1 MDTFLECGGSGG
13 GGECSVL
20 SLYRHIIRD
29 LDPRAQIDRER
40 SVDSSVLSRHRSAS
54 QMNWQVQQAKQQCSE
69 LIRRTLDEGPQVVT
83 RHGEEVV
90 VVVSVD
96 EFRRS
101 RMRQADLGDFLLSG
115 PDFDLL
121 DLERRREL
129 PRVTDLDA

>member
-1 MDTFLECGGSGG
+1 
-13 GGECSVL
+13 
-20 SLYRHIIRD
+20 
-29 LDPRAQIDRER
+29 
-40 SVDSSVLSRHRSAS
+40 
-54 QMNWQVQQAKQQCSE
+54 MNWQVQQAKQQFSE
-69 LIRRTLDEGPQVVT
+69 LIRRTLDEGPQIVT

-115 PDFDLL
+115 PDFNLL

-129 PRVTDLDA
+129 PRAPNLDA

>member
-1 MDTFLECGGSGG
+1 
-13 GGECSVL
+13 
-20 SLYRHIIRD
+20 
-29 LDPRAQIDRER
+29 
-40 SVDSSVLSRHRSAS
+40 
-54 QMNWQVQQAKQQCSE
+54 MNWQVQQAKQQFSE

>member
-1 MDTFLECGGSGG
+1 
-13 GGECSVL
+13 
-20 SLYRHIIRD
+20 
-29 LDPRAQIDRER
+29 
-40 SVDSSVLSRHRSAS
+40 
-54 QMNWQVQQAKQQCSE
+54 MNWQVQQAKQQFSE

-121 DLERRREL
+121 DLERRRDL
-129 PRVTDLDA
+129 PRATDLDA

>member
-1 MDTFLECGGSGG
+1 MDTFLESGGSGG
-13 GGECSVL
+13 GRDGSVL
-20 SLYRHIIRD
+20 SLYRHITRD
-29 LDPRAQIDRER
+29 LDREPQFGRER
-40 SVDSSVLSRHRSAS
+40 PASQSVLSRHRSAL
-54 QMNWQVQQAKQQCSE
+54 QLNWQVQQAKQQFSE

-101 RMRQADLGDFLLSG
+101 RMQRADLGDFLLSG

-129 PRVTDLDA
+129 PRAADLDA

>member
-1 MDTFLECGGSGG
+1 
-13 GGECSVL
+13 
-20 SLYRHIIRD
+20 
-29 LDPRAQIDRER
+29 
-40 SVDSSVLSRHRSAS
+40 
-54 QMNWQVQQAKQQCSE
+54 MNWQVQQAKQQFSE

-115 PDFDLL
+115 PDFNLL

-129 PRVTDLDA
+129 PRAPNLDA